1 VATVKEARRAVER
14 GDVDEALVLLW
25 NALEP
30 LRLAGDTAGLQRV
43 AALADEI
50 AVLGDGEH
58 AHEAA
63 RLHAAVVPLIGDDAG
78 AVARSTSTISESVE
92 RWIEALGGAPDD
104 AVTQGGAPP
113 VSLPVPPD
121 EADEPEPQRASSGGS
136 GRWSGCCSRWGGCC
150 ST

>member
-1 VATVKEARRAVER
+1 MATVKEARRAVER

-63 RLHAAVVPLIGDDAG
+63 LLHAASAPLIGDDA
-78 AVARSTSTISESVE
+78 AV
-92 RWIEALGGAPDD
+92 GP
-104 AVTQGGAPP
+104 AV
-113 VSLPVPPD
+113 LRRPVPVRTSLSPLH
-121 EADEPEPQRASSGGS
+121 R
-136 GRWSGCCSRWGGCC
+136 SRR
-150 ST
+150 S